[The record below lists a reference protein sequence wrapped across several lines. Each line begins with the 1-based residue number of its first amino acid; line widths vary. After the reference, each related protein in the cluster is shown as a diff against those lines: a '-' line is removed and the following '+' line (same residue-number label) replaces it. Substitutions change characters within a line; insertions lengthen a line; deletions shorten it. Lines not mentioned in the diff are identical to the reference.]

1 MRKEVKQILEW
12 FLCIIVAFILAICI
26 KSYIATPTIVKQT
39 SMYPTLEDGDR
50 LILNKFTITLGR
62 KLERGEIV
70 TFEEPSKKGYPNKE
84 EAPIENPIAIY
95 EEQKGIFYSFF
106 HYTLEIGKKN
116 YIKRIIGLP
125 GEHIE
130 IKEDKVFINDNPLEE
145 PYLEDT
151 IKTTRLNDSYFLD
164 ITIPEDC
171 FFVMGDNRENSI
183 DSRNFGCIPK
193 ERIESIVGFRFY
205 PLQSIGKIE

>member
-1 MRKEVKQILEW
+1 MRKKVKQILEW
-12 FLCIIVAFILAICI
+12 FLCIIIAFIIAIII

-39 SMYPTLEDGDR
+39 SMYPTLKDKDR
-50 LILNKFTITLGR
+50 LILNKLTITVGEE
-62 KLERGEIV
+62 LERGEIV
-70 TFEEPSKKGYPNKE
+70 TFEAPSKKSYPNKE

-95 EEQKGIFYSFF
+95 EEQKGIFYQFF
-106 HYTLEIGKKN
+106 HYVLEIEKEI

-130 IKEDKVFINDNPLEE
+130 IKEGKVFINDNQLDE
-145 PYLEDT
+145 PYLGDI
-151 IKTTRLNDSYFLD
+151 IKTTGLSYSYFLD
-164 ITIPEDC
+164 VTIPEDC
-171 FFVMGDNRENSI
+171 FFLMGDNRENSI

-205 PLQSIGKIE
+205 PLHSIGKVE